1 MRLIDADKIEGKSYY
16 AYPSIDHYCMSR
28 SVVDVA
34 DIDAAETVEAEPVR
48 HGHWI
53 NAGHDEWSH
62 YRKCSVCGKTF
73 VNISKTK
80 YCSECGAKMDEVEK

>member
-1 MRLIDADKIEGKSYY
+1 MRLIDADKIKEKSYY
-16 AYPSIDHYCMSR
+16 AYPSIDHICYSR
-28 SVVDVA
+28 SVVDVTE
-34 DIDAAETVEAEPVR
+34 IDVAETEDAELVR

-80 YCSECGAKMDEVEK
+80 YCSDCGAKMDEVEK